1 MRNLQFVEREYY
13 HLYNRG
19 VDKRSIFLDFKDM
32 LRFFEAMN
40 LFNNSQNIGHL
51 ERTGIARRH
60 SVSTGLEILDKDRL
74 IRFVAYCLN
83 PNHYHFILEQVV
95 DKGIERFMHKLGMGH
110 SKFINAKYKRSGA
123 LFQSSFRAIHINSNE
138 YLLHASAYV
147 NLNNRVHRYKD
158 GVPMKSSWEEYV
170 SEDDTSGF
178 CKKDIIL
185 EQFKNKEEY
194 KKFAEETLGDV
205 LKRKELLKELEDD
218 GIDLI
223 YTR

>member
-1 MRNLQFVEREYY
+1 MRNLQFSEGEFY
-13 HLYNRG
+13 HIYNRG
-19 VDKRSIFLDFKDM
+19 VDKRAIFLNYED
-32 LRFFEAMN
+32 LSRFFEGMN
-40 LFNNSQNIGHL
+40 IFNNSHTIGSL
-51 ERTGIARRH
+51 ERLVSRRH
-60 SVSTGLEILDKDRL
+60 SVSTNLEISDKDRL
-74 IRFVAYCLN
+74 VRFMAYCLN
-83 PNHYHFILEQVV
+83 PNHYHFILEQIV

-123 LFQSSFRAIHINSNE
+123 LFQGSFKAIHIDSNE

-158 GVPMKSSWEEYV
+158 GVPVKSSWEEYV
-170 SEDDTSGF
+170 SGDDTSGF

-185 EQFKNKEEY
+185 EQFKNKEKY
-194 KKFAEETLGDV
+194 KKFAEETLSDV